1 MEISELYRISD
12 GDTGKQVADGLYS
25 NFSGI
30 VNDMSGLQE
39 RTDDSLETSAKT
51 ITGAIN
57 ELKASEVALT
67 DAVGDINSILDNING
82 EVA

>member
-1 MEISELYRISD
+1 MEVSELYKISD
-12 GDTGKQVADGLYS
+12 GDTGKQVADGLHS

-39 RTDDSLETSAKT
+39 KTDNSLETTAKT
-51 ITGAIN
+51 IPGAIN

-67 DAVGDINSILDNING
+67 DAIGDINSILDDING